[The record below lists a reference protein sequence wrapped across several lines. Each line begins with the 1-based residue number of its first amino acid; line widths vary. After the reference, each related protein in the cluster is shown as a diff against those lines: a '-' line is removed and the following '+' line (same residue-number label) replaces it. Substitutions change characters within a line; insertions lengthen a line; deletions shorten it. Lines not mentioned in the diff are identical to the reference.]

1 MIASMDSGCAS
12 ARAVAYQDKIY
23 LAGGHTYGVSLC
35 RVIVY
40 NPLSNQW
47 SSMTPM
53 IYARRHFGM
62 AVLEEQLYVA
72 GGYNNVSDLCKVECY
87 DENTS
92 RWHAVRDME
101 APLYGFS
108 FCVVER
114 HFYTASNLPKLTTV
128 FPICP

>member
-1 MIASMDSGCAS
+1 
-12 ARAVAYQDKIY
+12 
-23 LAGGHTYGVSLC
+23 
-35 RVIVY
+35 
-40 NPLSNQW
+40 
-47 SSMTPM
+47 MTPM

-72 GGYNNVSDLCKVECY
+72 GGYNNESDLCKVERF
-87 DENTS
+87 DEDS
-92 RWHAVRDME
+92 SSWSAVRDME

-114 HFYTASNLPKLTTV
+114 HFYNASNLSKLTTG